1 MFAPALGI
9 NINEKE
15 CTAYTEY
22 DDNTMM
28 TFYYSIFSATQNI
41 SWAYVQISHFAII
54 PEITSN
60 DHEGGFLTMMRNI
73 GAVMSNIF
81 VYSISWIMLGKG
93 KIFVFLKQYVANNCG
108 SKTFKM

>member
-60 DHEGGFLTMMRNI
+60 DHERRLLNDDEKYRCRY
-73 GAVMSNIF
+73 V
-81 VYSISWIMLGKG
+81 
-93 KIFVFLKQYVANNCG
+93 QYLCLQHFMDNAWQG
-108 SKTFKM
+108 